1 MIRRAELLAYLIGAG
16 VAGTLLV
23 VPYTGRSIVTAIF
36 PQLEPLTYVPFFLL
50 PLVWGLWNWLRV
62 RLRPPVGIGAWG
74 AVLGLLLA
82 IAVNLLLAAEAR
94 WFTGAVLLLVAVPA
108 GYYLLWLFLIG
119 PLNGGLGVEP

>member
-1 MIRRAELLAYLIGAG
+1 
-16 VAGTLLV
+16 
-23 VPYTGRSIVTAIF
+23 
-36 PQLEPLTYVPFFLL
+36 
-50 PLVWGLWNWLRV
+50 VWGLWNWLRV

-82 IAVNLLLAAEAR
+82 IAVNLLLAAEDR